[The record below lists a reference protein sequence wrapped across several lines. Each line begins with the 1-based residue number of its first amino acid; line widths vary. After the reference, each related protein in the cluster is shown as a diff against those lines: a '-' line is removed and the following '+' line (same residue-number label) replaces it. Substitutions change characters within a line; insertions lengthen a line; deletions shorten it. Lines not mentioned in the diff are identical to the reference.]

1 MPADS
6 SLMPR
11 EPAGWYL
18 VTDQG
23 VVLSVRFDSPGPA
36 EAYRERFLVD
46 LRRDLQRAR
55 KPPAFIAARVRAVRV
70 GYGVLVGAWCG
81 FAEAAHPSAEAEFG
95 GDECG

>member
-6 SLMPR
+6 SLIPR
-11 EPAGWYL
+11 EPPGWYL

-23 VVLSVRFDSPGPA
+23 VVLSVRFDSPEPA
-36 EAYRERFLVD
+36 EAYRRRFLLD

-55 KPPAFIAARVRAVRV
+55 KPGPFIAERVRAVRV

-81 FAEAAHPSAEAEFG
+81 FEQAPPP
-95 GDECG
+95 